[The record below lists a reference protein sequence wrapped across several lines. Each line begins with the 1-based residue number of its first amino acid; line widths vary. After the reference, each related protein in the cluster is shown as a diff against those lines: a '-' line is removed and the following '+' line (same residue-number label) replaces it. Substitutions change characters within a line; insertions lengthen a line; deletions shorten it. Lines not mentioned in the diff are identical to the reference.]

1 MLNLELTTDEAEV
14 LQAALQSYI
23 SDLRQ
28 EVSHT
33 ENWQF
38 KAALKQN
45 EAHLRRV
52 LDSLAVGGPKAA

>member
-1 MLNLELTTDEAEV
+1 MYQHELTVDEAQV

-28 EVSHT
+28 EVVHT

-52 LDSLAVGGPKAA
+52 LDTLMSHTPTSA

>member
-1 MLNLELTTDEAEV
+1 MFQIELTVDEAQV

-28 EVSHT
+28 EVVHT

-38 KAALKQN
+38 KAELKQN

-52 LDSLAVGGPKAA
+52 LDTLATTAPQAA

>member
-1 MLNLELTTDEAEV
+1 MLHLDLTTDEAEV
-14 LQAALQSYI
+14 LQAALQNYI
-23 SDLRQ
+23 SELRQ

-38 KAALKQN
+38 KASLKQN

-52 LDSLAVGGPKAA
+52 LDCLAVGAPEPA

>member
-1 MLNLELTTDEAEV
+1 MHQLSLTTDEAEV

-52 LDSLAVGGPKAA
+52 LDSLSVSEPEIA

>member
-1 MLNLELTTDEAEV
+1 MLNLELTQAEAQA
-14 LQAALQSYI
+14 LQTALQSYI
-23 SDLRQ
+23 DDLRQ

-52 LDSLAVGGPKAA
+52 LTTLSESAPLIA

>member
-1 MLNLELTTDEAEV
+1 MHQLSLTTDEAEV

-52 LDSLAVGGPKAA
+52 LDSLSVSEPEVA